1 MTHLEVHASQERG
14 CWIVR
19 LQDDVDHATV
29 PYWKGVLDLLPRSAR
44 VAVDLEAVRYVD
56 SAGIALLLW
65 LRRRVADA
73 SGAMALARAPHF
85 LERIFRVAGIP
96 TLIPCYADL
105 PAAVAALGPGEEPGL
120 GRGPRGDEAAPAAAA
135 P

>member
-1 MTHLEVHASQERG
+1 MTPLEVHAYQERG

-29 PYWKGVLDLLPRSAR
+29 PYWKGVLDLLPPGVRLAL
-44 VAVDLEAVRYVD
+44 DLDAVRYVD

-65 LRRRVADA
+65 LRRRSTDT
-73 SGAMALARAPHF
+73 SGKVVLARAPNY

-96 TLIPCYADL
+96 TLIPCFADL
-105 PAAVAALGPGEEPGL
+105 AAALDSLGPAGARVWG
-120 GRGPRGDEAAPAAAA
+120 GDEPVPSAAST
-135 P
+135 